1 MSMITQP
8 QRPDEREWSPDGPT
22 AQDRDWL
29 EVQLDPR
36 AEYAE
41 DDDDLYGEDDELAEV
56 DDDELDGDE
65 LEDEDFETDD
75 LDV

>member
-1 MSMITQP
+1 
-8 QRPDEREWSPDGPT
+8 
-22 AQDRDWL
+22 
-29 EVQLDPR
+29 VQLDPR

-41 DDDDLYGEDDELAEV
+41 DDDDLFGEDDELAEV

>member
-8 QRPDEREWSPDGPT
+8 SRPDERESSPDGPT

-29 EVQLDPR
+29 DVQLDPR
-36 AEYAE
+36 AEFAE
-41 DDDDLYGEDDELAEV
+41 DDDDLFGDDDELAEV